1 MASTEDDIA
10 FTPYA
15 DEADVIRI
23 GDLEIGNR
31 IDRVTLTGDLVL
43 TKDREG
49 LARAKQLQA
58 LAAKIVEA
66 LEAEANLPAQVQ
78 VTQAKTV
85 KNPFA

>member
-1 MASTEDDIA
+1 MASAEDDTA

-43 TKDREG
+43 TKDQEG

-58 LAAKIVEA
+58 LAARIIKA
-66 LEAEANLPAQVQ
+66 LEVEKNLPEQVQ
-78 VTQAKTV
+78 VTEAKTV

>member
-1 MASTEDDIA
+1 MADTDDDSA
-10 FTPYA
+10 FIPYA
-15 DEADVIRI
+15 NEADVIRI

-31 IDRVTLTGDLVL
+31 IDRVTLTGDLML

-58 LAAKIVEA
+58 LVARIVEA
-66 LEAEANLPAQVQ
+66 LGAEQGLPERVQ
-78 VTQAKTV
+78 VTEAKTV